1 MIKRVGAALVAI
13 LVALSLTGLA
23 FAAVKHVT
31 GELVLVNKAMN
42 TLVVSAE
49 GQQSA
54 LSVEGTP
61 AEALSSLKPEDMVT
75 VEYVEEGGKRTAR
88 AITKG

>member
-1 MIKRVGAALVAI
+1 MTKRVGVAIVAI

-31 GELVLVNKAMN
+31 GEVVSVNNAMN
-42 TLVVSAE
+42 TIVVSFK
-49 GQQSA
+49 GQQ
-54 LSVEGTP
+54 LTFSVEGEP
-61 AEALSSLKPEDMVT
+61 AEALSGLKPGDTVT
-75 VEYVEEGGKRTAR
+75 VEYIEEGGKRTAR

>member
-1 MIKRVGAALVAI
+1 MMKRVGVALVAI

-31 GELVLVNKAMN
+31 GEVVSVNKTMN
-42 TLVVSAE
+42 TIVVWAE
-49 GQQSA
+49 GQQ
-54 LSVEGTP
+54 LTFSVKGKP
-61 AEALSSLKPEDMVT
+61 AEALSSFKPGDMVT

>member
-1 MIKRVGAALVAI
+1 MVKRVGVALVAI
-13 LVALSLTGLA
+13 LVALSLSGLA

-31 GELVLVNKAMN
+31 GEVVSVNKAMK
-42 TLVVSAE
+42 TIVVSTE
-49 GQQSA
+49 GQQLA
-54 LSVEGTP
+54 FSVEGKP
-61 AEALSSLKPEDMVT
+61 AETLGSLKPGDTVT

>member
-1 MIKRVGAALVAI
+1 MMKRVGVALVAI

-31 GELVLVNKAMN
+31 GE
-42 TLVVSAE
+42 VVSVNTAMKTIVVSTE
-49 GQQSA
+49 GQQLA
-54 LSVEGTP
+54 FSVEGKP
-61 AEALSSLKPEDMVT
+61 AETLGSLKPGDTVT

>member
-1 MIKRVGAALVAI
+1 MMKRAGAALVAI

-31 GELVLVNKAMN
+31 GELVSVNNAMN

-49 GQQSA
+49 GQQLA
-54 LSVEGTP
+54 LSVEGKP
-61 AEALSSLKPEDMVT
+61 AETLGSLKPEDMVT

>member
-1 MIKRVGAALVAI
+1 MKRVAVAFVAI
-13 LVALSLTGLA
+13 LVALSLTGVA

-31 GELVLVNKAMN
+31 GQVVSVNKTMN

-49 GQQSA
+49 GQQLA
-54 LSVEGTP
+54 FSVEGKP
-61 AEALSSLKPEDMVT
+61 AETLGSLKPGDMVT

>member
-1 MIKRVGAALVAI
+1 MVKRVGVALVAI

-23 FAAVKHVT
+23 LAAVKHVT
-31 GELVLVNKAMN
+31 GE
-42 TLVVSAE
+42 VVSVDMAMKTIVVSTE
-49 GQQSA
+49 GKQ
-54 LSVEGTP
+54 LTFSVEGKP
-61 AEALSSLKPEDMVT
+61 AETLGGLRPGDKVT

>member
-1 MIKRVGAALVAI
+1 MVKRVGVALVAT

-31 GELVLVNKAMN
+31 GEVVSVNTAVN
-42 TLVVSAE
+42 TIVVSAE
-49 GQQSA
+49 GRP
-54 LSVEGTP
+54 LIFVVEGKP
-61 AEALSSLKPEDMVT
+61 AETLSSLKPGDTVT

>member
-1 MIKRVGAALVAI
+1 MTKRVGVAIVAI

-31 GELVLVNKAMN
+31 GEVVSVNNAMN
-42 TLVVSAE
+42 TIVVSFK
-49 GQQSA
+49 GQQ
-54 LSVEGTP
+54 LTFSVEGKP
-61 AEALSSLKPEDMVT
+61 AEALSGLKPGVTVT
-75 VEYVEEGGKRTAR
+75 VEYIEEGGKRTAR

>member
-1 MIKRVGAALVAI
+1 MMKRVGAAFVAI

-54 LSVEGTP
+54 LSVEGKP